1 MEPRTAGP
9 PQGSNAPSGG
19 SDPGRVGAKIRAL
32 IFDMDGTMVE
42 SMPAHAK
49 AWDLF
54 RQRHHL
60 QLSVDEILK
69 RTTGRNGI
77 ECVRELLGHDI
88 PDDEAKAII
97 DEKEADYRR
106 IFAQD
111 FREVAGFSAFACA
124 AQDRGLKIAV
134 ATAGDQGNLRFVL
147 QRLRLKHPPEAEVR
161 GDQGLPGKPEPDI
174 FLKAAKMLGVE
185 ASQCIVFE
193 DAPFGIEAARRA
205 GMRAV
210 AICSTHS
217 AGELAGGHVIAA
229 VRDYEELTKNHFLE
243 SLHA

>member
-1 MEPRTAGP
+1 MAGTT
-9 PQGSNAPSGG
+9 
-19 SDPGRVGAKIRAL
+19 AL

-49 AWDLF
+49 AWELF

-60 QLSVDEILK
+60 QMSVDEILA

-77 ECVRELLGHDI
+77 ECVRILLGKDI
-88 PDDEAKAII
+88 PDDEAKRLI
-97 DEKEADYRR
+97 DEKEEDYRR
-106 IFAQD
+106 IFAED
-111 FREVAGFSAFACA
+111 FREVAGFSGFARR
-124 AQDRGLKIAV
+124 AQARGLKIAV
-134 ATAGDQGNLRFVL
+134 ATAGDRNNLHFVL
-147 QRLRLKHPPEAEVR
+147 ERVHVKPDAEVR

-174 FLKAAKMLGVE
+174 FLQAAKMLEVPTAE
-185 ASQCIVFE
+185 CIVFE

-217 AGELAGGHVIAA
+217 AEELAGPHVIAS
-229 VRDYEELTKNHFLE
+229 VRDYQELTKNEFLE

>member
-1 MEPRTAGP
+1 MTA
-9 PQGSNAPSGG
+9 
-19 SDPGRVGAKIRAL
+19 VRAL

-49 AWDLF
+49 AWELF

-60 QLSVDEILK
+60 RLSVEEILE

-77 ECVRELLGHDI
+77 ECVRELLGQDI
-88 PDDEAKAII
+88 PDDEAKRII

-111 FREVAGFSAFACA
+111 FHEVAGFSQFARR
-124 AQDRGLKIAV
+124 AQARGLKIGV
-134 ATAGDQGNLRFVL
+134 ATAGDRGNLHFVL
-147 QRLRLKHPPEAEVR
+147 ERVHVNPEAEVR

-174 FLKAAKMLGVE
+174 FLKAAKMLGAE
-185 ASQCIVFE
+185 PAECIVFE
-193 DAPFGIEAARRA
+193 DAPFGIEAAGRA

-217 AGELAGGHVIAA
+217 ARELAGKHVIAS
-229 VRDYEELTKNHFLE
+229 VRDYEELMKNNFLE

>member
-1 MEPRTAGP
+1 MTPV
-9 PQGSNAPSGG
+9 Q
-19 SDPGRVGAKIRAL
+19 AL
-32 IFDMDGTMVE
+32 VFDMDGTMVE

-49 AWDLF
+49 SWDLF

-60 QLSVDEILK
+60 KLSVQEILE

-88 PDDEAKAII
+88 PEDQAKELI
-97 DEKEADYRR
+97 DRKEADYRE
-106 IFAQD
+106 IFARE
-111 FREVAGFSAFACA
+111 FREVAGFAKFARQ
-124 AQDRGLKIAV
+124 AQQRGLRIAV
-134 ATAGDQGNLRFVL
+134 ATAGDKNNLDFVL
-147 QRLRLKHPPEAEVR
+147 ERLDLQRRPDAEVR

-174 FLKAAKMLGVE
+174 FLKAAKMVG
-185 ASQCIVFE
+185 ADPAACIVFE

-210 AICSTHS
+210 AICSTHD
-217 AGELAGGHVIAA
+217 AGELAGPHVIAS
-229 VRDYEELTKNHFLE
+229 VRDYEELMNNNFLE

>member
-1 MEPRTAGP
+1 MKTT
-9 PQGSNAPSGG
+9 
-19 SDPGRVGAKIRAL
+19 AL
-32 IFDMDGTMVE
+32 IFDMDGTMVD

-49 AWDLF
+49 SWDLF

-60 QLSVDEILK
+60 QMSVEEILK

-77 ECVRELLGHDI
+77 ECVRELLGHDVS
-88 PDDEAKAII
+88 DADAKRMI

-106 IFAQD
+106 IFAEG
-111 FREVAGFSAFACA
+111 FREVPGFSAFARA
-124 AQDRGLKIAV
+124 AQDRGLKLAV
-134 ATAGDQGNLRFVL
+134 ATAGDRNNLAFVL
-147 QRLRLKHPPEAEVR
+147 ARLHLNRPPDAEVR
-161 GDQGLPGKPEPDI
+161 GDQGLPGKPAPDI
-174 FLKAAKMLGVE
+174 FLKAAQMVGEVP
-185 ASQCIVFE
+185 ADCIVFE

-217 AGELAGGHVIAA
+217 PDELAGPHVIAS
-229 VRDYEELTKNHFLE
+229 VRDFDELMNNEFLE

>member
-1 MEPRTAGP
+1 MA
-9 PQGSNAPSGG
+9 A
-19 SDPGRVGAKIRAL
+19 VRAL
-32 IFDMDGTMVE
+32 IFDMDGTMVD

-49 AWDLF
+49 SWELF

-60 QLSVDEILK
+60 AISVQEILR

-77 ECVRELLGHDI
+77 ECVRELLGPGI
-88 PDDEAKAII
+88 ADDEARRLI

-106 IFAQD
+106 IFATG
-111 FREVAGFSAFACA
+111 FREVAGFSAFARA
-124 AQDRGLKIAV
+124 AHDRGLKIAV
-134 ATAGDQGNLRFVL
+134 ATAGDKNNLAFVL
-147 QRLRLKHPPEAEVR
+147 ARVQLHRPPDAEVR

-174 FLKAAKMLGVE
+174 FLKAAKMVGAE
-185 ASQCIVFE
+185 PAACIVFE

-210 AICSTHS
+210 AICSTHRPD
-217 AGELAGGHVIAA
+217 ELAGPHVIAS
-229 VRDYEELTKNHFLE
+229 VRDYEELMNNDFLE

>member
-1 MEPRTAGP
+1 M
-9 PQGSNAPSGG
+9 SG
-19 SDPGRVGAKIRAL
+19 VTAL

-42 SMPAHAK
+42 SMPAHAQS
-49 AWDLF
+49 WELF

-60 QLSVDEILK
+60 SLSVDEILK

-77 ECVRELLGHDI
+77 ECVRILLGDGI
-88 PDDEAKAII
+88 PDGEAKRLI

-106 IFAQD
+106 IFAEQ
-111 FREVAGFSAFACA
+111 FREVAGFAEFARR
-124 AQDRGLKIAV
+124 AQARGLKIAV
-134 ATAGDQGNLRFVL
+134 ATAGDRNNLHFVL
-147 QRLRLKHPPEAEVR
+147 ERVHVNPDAEVR

-174 FLKAAKMLGVE
+174 FRQAAKMLDRPAAE
-185 ASQCIVFE
+185 CIVFE

-210 AICSTHS
+210 AICSTH
-217 AGELAGGHVIAA
+217 GPDELAGPHVIAT
-229 VRDYEELTKNHFLE
+229 VRDFEELMKNDFLE

>member
-1 MEPRTAGP
+1 MTDV
-9 PQGSNAPSGG
+9 S
-19 SDPGRVGAKIRAL
+19 AL

-49 AWDLF
+49 SWQLF
-54 RQRHHL
+54 KERHHL
-60 QLSVDEILK
+60 DLSVDEILE

-77 ECVRELLGHDI
+77 ECVRILLGDKV
-88 PDDEAKAII
+88 PEDEAKRII

-106 IFAQD
+106 IFAED
-111 FREVAGFSAFACA
+111 FREVAGFSAFARR
-124 AQDRGLKIAV
+124 AQARGLKIAV
-134 ATAGDQGNLRFVL
+134 ATAGDKNNLHFVL
-147 QRLRLKHPPEAEVR
+147 ERLHVNPDAEVR

-174 FLKAAKMLGVE
+174 FLKAAEMLGAEPARCV
-185 ASQCIVFE
+185 VFE

-210 AICSTHS
+210 AICSTQA
-217 AGELAGGHVIAA
+217 AGELAGPHVLAS
-229 VRDYEELTKNHFLE
+229 VRDYQELMNNNFLE